1 MEAELIKFLI
11 EAKKQ
16 SYANASAK
24 KVKSSRLAEIL

>member
-16 SYANASAK
+16 SYANALAT
-24 KVKSSRLAEIL
+24 KVKSLRLAKIL